1 MAVAKDSGVEKVMM
15 LTDPKTVRWKERV
28 KIGKASIDGVSIA
41 NKEKT
46 LQWGR
51 ELSQYRARV
60 TADAITKA
68 IAGQATPHSP

>member
-1 MAVAKDSGVEKVMM
+1 MM

-28 KIGKASIDGVSIA
+28 KIGKATIDGVSIA

-51 ELSQYRARV
+51 ELLEYRARV
-60 TADAITKA
+60 TAEAITKT
-68 IAGQATPHSP
+68 IAGKPNPS